1 MNFKAYPVVALAL
14 IVSSAQS
21 MAVET
26 NSRQTLLEI
35 KPITCIV
42 RQLGELC
49 QMTIKLHW
57 QTMAPINAC
66 LYQEQTKLRC
76 WQAKQ
81 FVNEQ
86 LDISLQKNMN
96 FRLLD
101 NKNDLLAQQIINV
114 NAAVS
119 RQYRRKLKTDWSIF

>member
-1 MNFKAYPVVALAL
+1 MNFKAYCVVALAW
-14 IVSSAQS
+14 VMSSTKPLAAGTS
-21 MAVET
+21 
-26 NSRQTLLEI
+26 SGQTTLEI
-35 KPITCIV
+35 KPVTCIV

-57 QTMAPINAC
+57 LSATPIDAC
-66 LYQEQTKLRC
+66 LYQEQLKLRC
-76 WQAKQ
+76 WQTKQ
-81 FVNEQ
+81 QISEQ

-96 FRLLD
+96 FRLID
-101 NKNDLLAQQIINV
+101 SKNVVLAQQIINV